1 MGRKRKARVSRD
13 GDGSGEEEQEE
24 EEPAPAAVESKSLYE
39 VPPAGEFGGSL
50 RDQRVCV

>member
-13 GDGSGEEEQEE
+13 GDGSGEEEQ
-24 EEPAPAAVESKSLYE
+24 EPAPAAVESKSLYE